1 MSEDELRDQ
10 LQGSDAFRGLMEALG
25 KIADVARDGIEIFC
39 DAIREEIV
47 PLCRSV
53 IDVFRELIGAVN
65 RKESQ
70 TRRDAHVRHMLLQLL
85 LDLLR
90 HSRGSRAGDTY
101 LGLRI
106 PLLIEN

>member
-10 LQGSDAFRGLMEALG
+10 LQGSDAFRGLMEALR

-65 RKESQ
+65 RKEK
-70 TRRDAHVRHMLLQLL
+70 TKTPRFLVRCIGNRPVTKIMAQARYFHRSGC
-85 LDLLR
+85 R
-90 HSRGSRAGDTY
+90 HK
-101 LGLRI
+101 
-106 PLLIEN
+106 